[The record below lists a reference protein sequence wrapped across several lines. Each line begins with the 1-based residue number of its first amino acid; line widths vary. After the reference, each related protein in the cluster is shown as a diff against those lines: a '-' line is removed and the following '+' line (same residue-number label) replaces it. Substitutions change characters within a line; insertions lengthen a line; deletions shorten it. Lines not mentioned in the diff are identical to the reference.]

1 MDSYFFVA
9 IIKLNLKI
17 IDLFKIKN
25 FFIITKRKEGILML
39 NQIVLVGRLVKKP
52 ELKESENGKKFS
64 FITLAIPR
72 SFKNINGEYDT
83 DFIDCTLWDA
93 VALSTVEYCGKGDIV
108 GVRGRVQSRNEKL
121 EIVVEKVTFLSQAKK
136 TDDDEEII

>member
-52 ELKESENGKKFS
+52 ELKESENGNFGNTKK
-64 FITLAIPR
+64 L
-72 SFKNINGEYDT
+72 
-83 DFIDCTLWDA
+83 
-93 VALSTVEYCGKGDIV
+93 
-108 GVRGRVQSRNEKL
+108 
-121 EIVVEKVTFLSQAKK
+121 
-136 TDDDEEII
+136 